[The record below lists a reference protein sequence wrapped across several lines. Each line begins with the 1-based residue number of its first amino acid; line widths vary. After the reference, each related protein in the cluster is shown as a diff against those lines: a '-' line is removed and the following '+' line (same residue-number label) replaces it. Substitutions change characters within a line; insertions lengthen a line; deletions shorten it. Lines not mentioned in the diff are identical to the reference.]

1 MTFLPFYCFNSSVV
15 EVKKTWEK
23 ALKHCRKT
31 HAKLISLLSET
42 EHWLAQKAIQRVQ
55 ITERVWFGLRYLSD
69 RWLWVDKHPLV
80 YQAWPRGG
88 DQDHQCP
95 AWKRCG
101 ALTKGGLWE
110 NRDCQERLHFIC
122 M

>member
-1 MTFLPFYCFNSSVV
+1 M
-15 EVKKTWEK
+15 TWED
-23 ALKHCRKT
+23 AQWYCRDKHT
-31 HAKLISLLSET
+31 TLTSLVSET
-42 EHWLAQKAIQRVQ
+42 ENLLALRKIRQDI
-55 ITERVWFGLRYLSD
+55 ITERVWIGLRYLSD

-80 YQAWPRGG
+80 YQAWPQGG

-122 M
+122 Y